1 MPPGYSSRICGV
13 TSSLI
18 RWTIRLDLVRNS
30 DGLPANPGSDV
41 SRSRK
46 YQTDALTMDHQDPEF
61 GRVICV
67 LFGVHCAEYF
77 FSCKMQRVRSRLS
90 GYNINSK
97 VLQFVLQLS
106 RADLS
111 LSSEIQSGDGGSKP
125 AIEGGSFQLKVESP
139 FPSV

>member
-1 MPPGYSSRICGV
+1 
-13 TSSLI
+13 
-18 RWTIRLDLVRNS
+18 
-30 DGLPANPGSDV
+30 
-41 SRSRK
+41 
-46 YQTDALTMDHQDPEF
+46 
-61 GRVICV
+61 
-67 LFGVHCAEYF
+67 
-77 FSCKMQRVRSRLS
+77 MQRVRSRLS

-139 FPSV
+139 FPSIRLLFAPRSRSVTLLESLEYLMQHFKAGSQKSLWCACMAENCIVMHF